1 MKKIIAC
8 ILAAACLLVL
18 INMVQI
24 IPDLE
29 QKDCLQVDD
38 SEYSEA
44 VDEESLYHELF
55 DPDSVVDISIDI
67 SKEQIADIQKDYES
81 YKQMNAKSVTYRI
94 ADSVT
99 FTVNGKRY
107 MIREVGIRMKG
118 LASRSN
124 FYNDIFGIYNLIHFR
139 ISFNQTF
146 DDVRQYKTDAKVWR
160 SKKEREQREKRTFAT
175 LDALELKWNMLAD
188 NTYVRNGYVNE
199 VFRAYGIPVQRCHLT
214 TLELGGSRL
223 GVYRVFEPVDEKFI
237 HRWFSQEDCGG
248 DLYKVTGTPVTPATF
263 LLITT
268 YGISRKDK
276 AEYYNYDLKTN
287 LETSKHE
294 NMRRMLEVINR
305 PNVTRKELDS
315 VADTGQLALFTAIN
329 FAMGN
334 QDDMRCNYNNHYVYF
349 RKSDGKAVFIP
360 YDCEIVLGN
369 LYLYNPPGN
378 GLTEISPYFTYNCKY
393 KNHQENPL
401 LRQVVI
407 KGGYYTDKYT
417 DCLHE
422 LADSKWLD
430 AQTFQDYYE
439 PIAAHYSDRVISKY
453 NFVNTMFK
461 NVEFSLNGGEAYNG
475 NMSVENFMEKMRG
488 NILSHLESTEVRTE

>member
-214 TLELGGSRL
+214 TLE
-223 GVYRVFEPVDEKFI
+223 
-237 HRWFSQEDCGG
+237 
-248 DLYKVTGTPVTPATF
+248 
-263 LLITT
+263 
-268 YGISRKDK
+268 
-276 AEYYNYDLKTN
+276 
-287 LETSKHE
+287 
-294 NMRRMLEVINR
+294 
-305 PNVTRKELDS
+305 
-315 VADTGQLALFTAIN
+315 
-329 FAMGN
+329 
-334 QDDMRCNYNNHYVYF
+334 
-349 RKSDGKAVFIP
+349 
-360 YDCEIVLGN
+360 
-369 LYLYNPPGN
+369 
-378 GLTEISPYFTYNCKY
+378 
-393 KNHQENPL
+393 
-401 LRQVVI
+401 
-407 KGGYYTDKYT
+407 
-417 DCLHE
+417 
-422 LADSKWLD
+422 
-430 AQTFQDYYE
+430 
-439 PIAAHYSDRVISKY
+439 
-453 NFVNTMFK
+453 
-461 NVEFSLNGGEAYNG
+461 
-475 NMSVENFMEKMRG
+475 
-488 NILSHLESTEVRTE
+488 